1 MYAVISSGGKQYRVE
16 PGATIRVE
24 KLDAEVGQNVK
35 FDEVLAVKTDKE
47 FKVGTPTLSGAS
59 VSGTVVNQGRA
70 DKIIV
75 FKFKRKKQYKKT
87 TGHRQDFTAV
97 KIADIVA

>member
-16 PGATIRVE
+16 PGETVRIDLLDVE
-24 KLDAEVGQNVK
+24 AGQNVK
-35 FDEVLAVKTDKE
+35 FDDVLAVSTDKG
-47 FKVGTPTLSGAS
+47 FKVGTPTVEGAS
-59 VSGTVVNQGRA
+59 VSGTVVKHGRA

-87 TGHRQDFTAV
+87 TGHRQGYTAV
-97 KIADIVA
+97 KIGEIVG

>member
-16 PGATIRVE
+16 PGATIEVE

-35 FDEVLAVKTDKE
+35 FPEVLAVKTDKE
-47 FKVGTPTLSGAS
+47 FKIGTPHVGGAS
-59 VSGTVVNQGRA
+59 VNGTVVKHGRG
-70 DKIIV
+70 DKVIV

-87 TGHRQDFTAV
+87 TGFRKDYTAV
-97 KIADIVA
+97 KIGEIVA

>member
-1 MYAVISSGGKQYRVE
+1 MYAVICSGGKQYRVQ
-16 PGATIRVE
+16 PGETIRVD

-35 FDEVLAVKTDKE
+35 FDEVLAVKTETD
-47 FKVGTPTLSGAS
+47 FKVGTPVVAGAS
-59 VSGTVVNQGRA
+59 VSGTVVDHGRA

-75 FKFKRKKQYKKT
+75 FRFKRKKQYKKK

-97 KIADIVA
+97 KIADIAV

>member
-1 MYAVISSGGKQYRVE
+1 MYAVISSGGKQYRVQ
-16 PGATIRVE
+16 PGETIRID

-35 FDEVLAVKTDKE
+35 FDEVLAVKTETD
-47 FKVGTPTLSGAS
+47 FKVGTPVVAGAS
-59 VSGTVVNQGRA
+59 VSGTVVDHGRA

-75 FKFKRKKQYKKT
+75 FKFKRKKQYKKK

-97 KIADIVA
+97 KIADIAV